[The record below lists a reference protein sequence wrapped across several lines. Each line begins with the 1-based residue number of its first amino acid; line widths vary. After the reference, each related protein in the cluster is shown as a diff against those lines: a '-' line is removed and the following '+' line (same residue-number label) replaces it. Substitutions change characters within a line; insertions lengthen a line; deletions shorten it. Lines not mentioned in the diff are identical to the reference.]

1 MNIKNCRMLPSS
13 GREKTE
19 RFLSEK
25 IGRIEERKNTAEK
38 MRDEVKMDA
47 NRLIAEVYKR
57 PALWN
62 QRHISY
68 HNREV
73 TNRVWMEIATIFKL
87 PQPVLKAKWK
97 GLRDTFRAELK
108 KEQVYRKSKYHRNRP
123 VWIHYKNLQFL
134 KEQMLP
140 RPPIWERNRRENVEE
155 TDTSENENLL
165 QEDTQEALSE
175 HVMSIDGN
183 DSGKVDSVNQ
193 VEVKQEPEENFE
205 NLEFQSVSENFA
217 DNEMMLQNISPE
229 QVLMGGSDSNIS
241 LTVDPLE
248 ASRCDDNY
256 YFLMSLL
263 PHIRTLPAEKRMW
276 LRIQM
281 QELVYKE
288 VYKKSNADGAE
299 VTKSS

>member
-1 MNIKNCRMLPSS
+1 
-13 GREKTE
+13 
-19 RFLSEK
+19 
-25 IGRIEERKNTAEK
+25 

-73 TNRVWMEIATIFKL
+73 TNRVWMEIAQIFNL
-87 PQPVLKAKWK
+87 PKPMLKAKWK

-108 KEQVYRKSKYHRNRP
+108 KDQVYRKSKYHRNRP
-123 VWIHYKNLQFL
+123 VWIHFKSLQFL

-140 RPPIWERNRRENVEE
+140 RPPIWERNIAKTEDELQPNESDAENGIA
-155 TDTSENENLL
+155 TSG
-165 QEDTQEALSE
+165 
-175 HVMSIDGN
+175 IDGGLDDRDAIADHLLAMAGEGN
-183 DSGKVDSVNQ
+183 HHHQLKMDGSEGRRGAVDVKREP
-193 VEVKQEPEENFE
+193 VETFD
-205 NLEFQSVSENFA
+205 NLELQGVTDNLA

-229 QVLMGGSDSNIS
+229 QVLMSDNDT
-241 LTVDPLE
+241 LTGVDPLE
-248 ASRCDDNY
+248 GNRFDDNY

-263 PHIRTLPAEKRMW
+263 PHIRTLPADRRML
-276 LRIQM
+276 LRMQM

-288 VYKKSNADGAE
+288 VYKKTADGE
-299 VTKSS
+299 QTYKT

>member
-1 MNIKNCRMLPSS
+1 
-13 GREKTE
+13 
-19 RFLSEK
+19 
-25 IGRIEERKNTAEK
+25 

-73 TNRVWMEIATIFKL
+73 TNRVWMEIAAIFNL
-87 PQPVLKAKWK
+87 PKPMLKAKWK

-108 KEQVYRKSKYHRNRP
+108 KDQVYRKSKFHRNRP
-123 VWIHYKNLQFL
+123 VWIHFKSLQFL

-140 RPPIWERNRRENVEE
+140 RPPIWERSVAKTEDELQPCESEAENGIP
-155 TDTSENENLL
+155 S
-165 QEDTQEALSE
+165 SG
-175 HVMSIDGN
+175 IDGGLDDRDAIADHLLSMAGDGN
-183 DSGKVDSVNQ
+183 VGHHQLKLDGDHHGRRGTVD
-193 VEVKQEPEENFE
+193 VKREPEESFD
-205 NLEFQSVSENFA
+205 NLEFQNVA
-217 DNEMMLQNISPE
+217 DNLAENEMMLQNISPE
-229 QVLMGGSDSNIS
+229 QVLMSDSDGGVG
-241 LTVDPLE
+241 LVGVDPLE
-248 ASRCDDNY
+248 GNRFDDNY

-263 PHIRTLPAEKRMW
+263 PHIRTLPADRRML

-288 VYKKSNADGAE
+288 VYKKTIEGEQTAK
-299 VTKSS
+299 T

>member
-1 MNIKNCRMLPSS
+1 
-13 GREKTE
+13 
-19 RFLSEK
+19 
-25 IGRIEERKNTAEK
+25 

-73 TNRVWMEIATIFKL
+73 TNRVWMEIAAIFNL
-87 PQPVLKAKWK
+87 PKPMLKAKWK

-108 KEQVYRKSKYHRNRP
+108 KDQVYRKSKFHRNRP
-123 VWIHYKNLQFL
+123 VWIHFKSLQFL

-140 RPPIWERNRRENVEE
+140 RPPIWERSVAKTEDDLQPCKSETENGALVMHGGLNSGLDDRDAIADHLLSMAGHDNGHHQLKLDSDGRR
-155 TDTSENENLL
+155 L
-165 QEDTQEALSE
+165 
-175 HVMSIDGN
+175 
-183 DSGKVDSVNQ
+183 VD
-193 VEVKQEPEENFE
+193 VKREPEESFD
-205 NLEFQSVSENFA
+205 NLEFQSVADNLA

-229 QVLMGGSDSNIS
+229 QVLMSESDGAVG
-241 LTVDPLE
+241 LTGVDPLE
-248 ASRCDDNY
+248 GNRFDDNY

-263 PHIRTLPAEKRMW
+263 PHIRTLPADRRML
-276 LRIQM
+276 LRMQM

-288 VYKKSNADGAE
+288 VYKKAADSEQTAK
-299 VTKSS
+299 T

>member
-1 MNIKNCRMLPSS
+1 
-13 GREKTE
+13 
-19 RFLSEK
+19 
-25 IGRIEERKNTAEK
+25 

-73 TNRVWMEIATIFKL
+73 TNRVWMEIAAIFKL
-87 PQPVLKAKWK
+87 PKPVLKAKWK

-108 KEQVYRKSKYHRNRP
+108 KDQVYRKSKYHRNRP
-123 VWIHYKNLQFL
+123 VWIHFKSLQFL

-140 RPPIWERNRRENVEE
+140 RPPIWERGKAGIDGDHGLGENDSEGMLSKNG
-155 TDTSENENLL
+155 TSLGRSLDDRDALADHLLSMSSENGTLK
-165 QEDTQEALSE
+165 
-175 HVMSIDGN
+175 IDGI
-183 DSGKVDSVNQ
+183 DHRVD
-193 VEVKQEPEENFE
+193 VKQEPEESFD
-205 NLEFQSVSENFA
+205 NLEFQNVTDNLA

-229 QVLMGGSDSNIS
+229 QVLMGENDNGIG

-248 ASRCDDNY
+248 GNRFDDNY

-263 PHIRTLPAEKRMW
+263 PHIRTLPADRRML
-276 LRIQM
+276 LRMQM

-288 VYKKSNADGAE
+288 VYKKGNEDVDAS
-299 VTKSS
+299 

>member
-1 MNIKNCRMLPSS
+1 
-13 GREKTE
+13 
-19 RFLSEK
+19 
-25 IGRIEERKNTAEK
+25 

-73 TNRVWMEIATIFKL
+73 TNRVWMEIASIFKL
-87 PQPVLKAKWK
+87 PKPVLKAKWK

-108 KEQVYRKSKYHRNRP
+108 KDQVYRKSKFHRNRP
-123 VWIHYKNLQFL
+123 VWIHFKSLQFL

-140 RPPIWERNRRENVEE
+140 RPPIWERNNSCQDDDRIP
-155 TDTSENENLL
+155 SEGEGDGMLL
-165 QEDTQEALSE
+165 QNGSSMTNRKAD
-175 HVMSIDGN
+175 DR
-183 DSGKVDSVNQ
+183 D
-193 VEVKQEPEENFE
+193 VKQEPEENFD
-205 NLEFQSVSENFA
+205 NLEFQSVSDNLTE
-217 DNEMMLQNISPE
+217 NEMMLQNISPE
-229 QVLMGGSDSNIS
+229 QVLMGDHDTGIG

-248 ASRCDDNY
+248 GNRFDDNY

-263 PHIRTLPAEKRMW
+263 PHIRTLPADRRML
-276 LRIQM
+276 LRMQM

-288 VYKKSNADGAE
+288 VYKKSSESVA
-299 VTKSS
+299 TP

>member
-1 MNIKNCRMLPSS
+1 
-13 GREKTE
+13 
-19 RFLSEK
+19 
-25 IGRIEERKNTAEK
+25 

-73 TNRVWMEIATIFKL
+73 TNRVWMEIAAIFKL
-87 PQPVLKAKWK
+87 PKPVLKAKWK

-108 KEQVYRKSKYHRNRP
+108 KDQVYRKSKYHRNRP
-123 VWIHYKNLQFL
+123 VWIHFKSLQFL

-140 RPPIWERNRRENVEE
+140 RPPIWERGKAGIDGDHGLGENDSEGMLSKNG
-155 TDTSENENLL
+155 TSLSRSLDDRDALADHLLSMSSENGTLK
-165 QEDTQEALSE
+165 
-175 HVMSIDGN
+175 IDGI
-183 DSGKVDSVNQ
+183 DHRVD
-193 VEVKQEPEENFE
+193 VKQEPEESFD
-205 NLEFQSVSENFA
+205 NLEFQNVTDNLA

-229 QVLMGGSDSNIS
+229 QVLMGENDNGIG

-248 ASRCDDNY
+248 GNRFDDNY

-263 PHIRTLPAEKRMW
+263 PHIRTLPADRRML
-276 LRIQM
+276 LRMQM

-288 VYKKSNADGAE
+288 VYKKGNEDVDAS
-299 VTKSS
+299 

>member
-1 MNIKNCRMLPSS
+1 
-13 GREKTE
+13 
-19 RFLSEK
+19 
-25 IGRIEERKNTAEK
+25 

-73 TNRVWMEIATIFKL
+73 TNRVWMEIAAIFNL
-87 PQPVLKAKWK
+87 PKPMLKAKWK

-108 KEQVYRKSKYHRNRP
+108 KDQVYRKSKFHRNRP
-123 VWIHYKNLQFL
+123 VWIHFKSLQFL

-140 RPPIWERNRRENVEE
+140 RPPIWERSVAKTEDELQPCESEAENP
-155 TDTSENENLL
+155 TSG
-165 QEDTQEALSE
+165 
-175 HVMSIDGN
+175 IDGGLDDRDAIADHLLSMAGDGN
-183 DSGKVDSVNQ
+183 IGHHQLKLDGDHHGRRGTVD
-193 VEVKQEPEENFE
+193 VKREPEESFD
-205 NLEFQSVSENFA
+205 NLEFQNVA
-217 DNEMMLQNISPE
+217 DNLAENEMMLQNISPE
-229 QVLMGGSDSNIS
+229 QVLMSDSDGGVGLAGI
-241 LTVDPLE
+241 DPLE
-248 ASRCDDNY
+248 GNRFDDNY

-263 PHIRTLPAEKRMW
+263 PHIRTLPADRRML

-288 VYKKSNADGAE
+288 VYKKTIEGE
-299 VTKSS
+299 QTTKT